1 MFRIKCKTGKSQGFM
16 FDIHIFTEAH
26 ESPFAQQTKLVSLPS
41 CSNLELKFNGE
52 IVMDLEK
59 LFL

>member
-1 MFRIKCKTGKSQGFM
+1 M
-16 FDIHIFTEAH
+16 FDIQIFTEAH
-26 ESPFAQQTKLVSLPS
+26 ESPFAQQTKLVSLPT

-52 IVMDLEK
+52 IVIDLEK